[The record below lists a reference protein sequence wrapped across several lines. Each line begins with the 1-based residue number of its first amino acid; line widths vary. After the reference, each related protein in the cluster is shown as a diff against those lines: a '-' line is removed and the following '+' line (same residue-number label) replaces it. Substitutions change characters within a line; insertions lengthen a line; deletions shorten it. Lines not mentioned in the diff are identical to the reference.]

1 MRWRPVAAADAKQWE
16 KEQGGG
22 YAMPAEYLDVKLKPI
37 VAGINPSCRVV
48 SCRGP
53 RILTTCNALLVTP
66 EPSSSITFFYLH
78 GDDEVDPNNGR
89 GTRFNWNEAGYIQRR
104 YKQGNGMAATELPG
118 MEWDAARGGAAAVE
132 RRRRRRLRRRRNP
145 RRQARGVSG
154 RGGEDVSGDACH
166 PPAATAR
173 RRKEMEQEEEEEEAR
188 QFPWVGPTQHTVV
201 YKVGWAQAIRCGWGW
216 WGR

>member
-1 MRWRPVAAADAKQWE
+1 
-16 KEQGGG
+16 
-22 YAMPAEYLDVKLKPI
+22 MPAEYLDVKLKPI

-104 YKQGNGMAATELPG
+104 YKQGNGMAAIELPG

-173 RRKEMEQEEEEEEAR
+173 GGGRRWSR
-188 QFPWVGPTQHTVV
+188 RRRRPGSFL
-201 YKVGWAQAIRCGWGW
+201 GWAQLSTRSSTRLG
-216 WGR
+216 GRRRSDAGGGGGVGDPDGQ